1 VQIPGPTNALR
12 TAAHQ
17 EPAPEQRKVQKAATD
32 FEALLIAQMLRSAHG
47 EGAGSWS
54 GDGDA
59 AGSSLVDLSEQQFAQ
74 ALAEHGGLGIGKMVL
89 AGLKP
94 DAHR

>member
-1 VQIPGPTNALR
+1 MQVPSTNP
-12 TAAHQ
+12 AHTSAGQ
-17 EPAPEQRKVQKAATD
+17 QPAPEQRKVQKAATD

-54 GDGDA
+54 GDGDTA
-59 AGSSLVDLSEQQFAQ
+59 SSSLVDLSEQQFAQ
-74 ALAEHGGLGIGKMVL
+74 ALAEQGGLGIGKMVL

-94 DAHR
+94 DANR

>member
-1 VQIPGPTNALR
+1 VQIPSARDVLR
-12 TAAHQ
+12 TSAHQ

-47 EGAGSWS
+47 EGAESWS
-54 GDGDA
+54 GDS
-59 AGSSLVDLSEQQFAQ
+59 AGSSLIDLSEQQFAQ
-74 ALAEHGGLGIGKMVL
+74 ALAEQGGLGIGKMVL

-94 DAHR
+94 DANR